1 MRRLFAIGK
10 VTKVSGLKGEVRC
23 KPLSRYFDEY
33 IDEKPLFLG
42 FSESVNTAI
51 ELETIIPSGKRPK
64 YRFSGVNTQKSAQSL
79 IGQYLFA
86 GVSEHDKIN
95 WISEEL
101 IGFEVVT
108 TENTWVGIL
117 KEILWL
123 PSNDVYVI
131 QKEKREFLVPVIP
144 EIVKHLD
151 WECKTLIISPMEG
164 LLD

>member
-10 VTKVSGLKGEVRC
+10 ITKVSGLKGEVRC
-23 KPLSRYFDEY
+23 KPLSRYFEEY

-42 FSESVNTAI
+42 FSESFNTAI
-51 ELETIIPSGKRPK
+51 ELKTIIPSGKRPR
-64 YRFSGVNTQKSAQSL
+64 YRFCGVNTQKSAQSL
-79 IGQYLFA
+79 IGQFLFA

-101 IGFEVVT
+101 IDFEVVT
-108 TENTWVGIL
+108 TESTWVGIL

-131 QKEKREFLVPVIP
+131 QNEKQEFLVPVIP
-144 EIVKHLD
+144 EIVKNLD

>member
-1 MRRLFAIGK
+1 MRKLFAIGK

-23 KPLSRYFDEY
+23 KPLSRYFEEY

-42 FSESVNTAI
+42 FSESINTSI

-64 YRFSGVNTQKSAQSL
+64 YRFCGVNTQKSAQSI
-79 IGQYLFA
+79 IGQFVYA

-108 TENTWVGIL
+108 TESIWVGIL

-131 QKEKREFLVPVIP
+131 QNEKREFLVPVIP
-144 EIVKHLD
+144 EIVKNLD
-151 WECKTLIISPMEG
+151 WECETLIISPMEG

>member
-1 MRRLFAIGK
+1 MKKLFAIGK

-33 IDEKPLFLG
+33 IYEKPLFLG

-51 ELETIIPSGKRPK
+51 VLETIIPSGKRPK

-79 IGQYLFA
+79 IGQFVFA

-108 TENTWVGIL
+108 TESTWVGIL

-151 WECKTLIISPMEG
+151 WECETLIISPMEG

>member
-1 MRRLFAIGK
+1 MKKLFAIGK

-42 FSESVNTAI
+42 FSESVNKEI
-51 ELETIIPSGKRPK
+51 KLETIIPKGKRPK
-64 YRFSGVNTQKSAQSL
+64 YRFSGINTQKSAQSL

-108 TENTWVGIL
+108 TESTWVGIL

-151 WECKTLIISPMEG
+151 WVCETLIISPMEG

>member
-1 MRRLFAIGK
+1 MRKLFAIGK
-10 VTKVSGLKGEVRC
+10 VTKVTGLKGEVRC
-23 KPLSRYFDEY
+23 KPLSRYFEEY

-42 FSESVNTAI
+42 FSESINTSI

-64 YRFSGVNTQKSAQSL
+64 YRFCGVNTQKSAQSI
-79 IGQYLFA
+79 IGQFVYA

-108 TENTWVGIL
+108 TESIWVGIL

-131 QKEKREFLVPVIP
+131 QNEKREFLVPVVP
-144 EIVKHLD
+144 EIVKSLD
-151 WECKTLIISPMEG
+151 WECDTLIISPMEG

>member
-10 VTKVSGLKGEVRC
+10 VTKVSGLRGEVRC

-42 FSESVNTAI
+42 FSESVNIAI
-51 ELETIIPSGKRPK
+51 KLETIIPKGKRPK
-64 YRFSGVNTQKSAQSL
+64 YRFSGVDTQKSAQSL

>member
-1 MRRLFAIGK
+1 MKKLFAIGK
-10 VTKVSGLKGEVRC
+10 VTKVSGLRGEVRC

-33 IDEKPLFLG
+33 IDDKPLFLG
-42 FSESVNTAI
+42 FSESINTAI
-51 ELETIIPSGKRPK
+51 ELETVIPSGKHPR

-79 IGQYLFA
+79 IGQFVFA
-86 GVSEHDKIN
+86 GVSEHDQIN

-108 TENTWVGIL
+108 TESKWVGIL

-151 WECKTLIISPMEG
+151 WECETLVISPMEG

>member
-1 MRRLFAIGK
+1 MRKLFAIGK

-23 KPLSRYFDEY
+23 KPLSRYFEEY

-42 FSESVNTAI
+42 FSESINTSI

-64 YRFSGVNTQKSAQSL
+64 YRFCGVNTQKSAQSL
-79 IGQYLFA
+79 IGQFVFA

-101 IGFEVVT
+101 IDFEVVT
-108 TENTWVGIL
+108 TESTWVGIL

-131 QKEKREFLVPVIP
+131 QNEKREFLVPVIP
-144 EIVKHLD
+144 EIVKNLD
-151 WECKTLIISPMEG
+151 WECRTLIISPMEG

>member
-10 VTKVSGLKGEVRC
+10 ITKVSGLNGEVRC
-23 KPLSRYFDEY
+23 KPLSRYFEEY
-33 IDEKPLFLG
+33 INEKPLFLG
-42 FSESVNTAI
+42 FSESINTAI
-51 ELETIIPSGKRPK
+51 ELKTIIPSGKRPR
-64 YRFSGVNTQKSAQSL
+64 YHFCGVNTQKSAQSL
-79 IGQYLFA
+79 IGQFVFA

-101 IGFEVVT
+101 IDFEVVT
-108 TENTWVGIL
+108 TESTWVGIL

-131 QKEKREFLVPVIP
+131 QNGKREFLVPVIP
-144 EIVKHLD
+144 EIVKNLD
-151 WECKTLIISPMEG
+151 WECGTLIISPMEG

>member
-1 MRRLFAIGK
+1 MKKLFAIGK

-23 KPLSRYFDEY
+23 KPLSRYFEEY

-42 FSESVNTAI
+42 FSESINTSI

-64 YRFSGVNTQKSAQSL
+64 YRFCGVNTQKSAQSI
-79 IGQYLFA
+79 IGQFVYA

-108 TENTWVGIL
+108 TDSTWVGIL

-131 QKEKREFLVPVIP
+131 QNEKREFLVPVVP
-144 EIVKHLD
+144 EIVKNLD
-151 WECKTLIISPMEG
+151 WECETLIISPMEG

>member
-1 MRRLFAIGK
+1 MRKLFAIGK

-23 KPLSRYFDEY
+23 KPLSRYFEEY

-42 FSESVNTAI
+42 FSESINTSI

-64 YRFSGVNTQKSAQSL
+64 YRFCGVNTQKSAQSI
-79 IGQYLFA
+79 IGQFVYA

-108 TENTWVGIL
+108 TDSTWVGIL

-151 WECKTLIISPMEG
+151 WECETLIISPMEG

>member
-42 FSESVNTAI
+42 FSESVNIAI
-51 ELETIIPSGKRPK
+51 KLETIIPKGKRPK
-64 YRFSGVNTQKSAQSL
+64 YRFSGVDTQKSAQSL

-151 WECKTLIISPMEG
+151 WEYKTLIISPMEG

>member
-42 FSESVNTAI
+42 FSESVNIAI
-51 ELETIIPSGKRPK
+51 KLETIIPKGKRPK
-64 YRFSGVNTQKSAQSL
+64 YRFSGVDTQKSAQSL

-131 QKEKREFLVPVIP
+131 QKEKNEQ
-144 EIVKHLD
+144 
-151 WECKTLIISPMEG
+151 
-164 LLD
+164 

>member
-42 FSESVNTAI
+42 FSESVNIAI
-51 ELETIIPSGKRPK
+51 KLETIIPKGKRPK
-64 YRFSGVNTQKSAQSL
+64 YRFSGVDTQKSAQSL

-117 KEILWL
+117 KDILWL

-151 WECKTLIISPMEG
+151 WVCETLIISPMEG

>member
-42 FSESVNTAI
+42 FSESVNIAI
-51 ELETIIPSGKRPK
+51 KLETIIPKGKRPK
-64 YRFSGVNTQKSAQSL
+64 YRFSGVDTQKSAQSL
-79 IGQYLFA
+79 IGQYLLA

-117 KEILWL
+117 KDILWL

-151 WECKTLIISPMEG
+151 WVCETLIISPMEG

>member
-1 MRRLFAIGK
+1 MRKLFAIGK

-23 KPLSRYFDEY
+23 KPLSRYFEEY

-42 FSESVNTAI
+42 FSESINTAI
-51 ELETIIPSGKRPK
+51 ELKTIIPSGKRPR
-64 YRFSGVNTQKSAQSL
+64 YRFCGVNTQKLAQSL
-79 IGQYLFA
+79 IGQFVFA
-86 GVSEHDKIN
+86 RVSKHDKIN

-101 IGFEVVT
+101 IDFEVVT
-108 TENTWVGIL
+108 TESIWVGIL

-131 QKEKREFLVPVIP
+131 QNEKREFLVPVIP
-144 EIVKHLD
+144 EIVKNLD
-151 WECKTLIISPMEG
+151 WECRTLIISPMEG

>member
-10 VTKVSGLKGEVRC
+10 VTKVSGLKGEVQC

-42 FSESVNTAI
+42 FSESVNKAI
-51 ELETIIPSGKRPK
+51 KLETIIPKGKRPK
-64 YRFSGVNTQKSAQSL
+64 YRFSGINTQKSAQSL

-151 WECKTLIISPMEG
+151 WECKALIISPMEG

>member
-1 MRRLFAIGK
+1 MRKLFAIGK

-23 KPLSRYFDEY
+23 KPLSRYFEEY

-42 FSESVNTAI
+42 FSESINTSI

-64 YRFSGVNTQKSAQSL
+64 YRFCGVNTQKSAQSI
-79 IGQYLFA
+79 IGQFVYA

-108 TENTWVGIL
+108 TESTWVGIL

-131 QKEKREFLVPVIP
+131 QNEKREFLVPVVP
-144 EIVKHLD
+144 EIVKNLD
-151 WECKTLIISPMEG
+151 WECETLIISPMEG

>member
-1 MRRLFAIGK
+1 MRKLFAIGK

-23 KPLSRYFDEY
+23 KPLSRYFEEY

-42 FSESVNTAI
+42 FSESINTSI

-64 YRFSGVNTQKSAQSL
+64 YRFCGVNTQKSDQSI
-79 IGQYLFA
+79 IGQFVYA

-108 TENTWVGIL
+108 TDSTWVGIL

-131 QKEKREFLVPVIP
+131 QNEKREFLVPVVP
-144 EIVKHLD
+144 EIVKNLD
-151 WECKTLIISPMEG
+151 WECETLIISPMEG

>member
-42 FSESVNTAI
+42 FSESVNIAI
-51 ELETIIPSGKRPK
+51 KLETIIPKGKRPK
-64 YRFSGVNTQKSAQSL
+64 YRFSGVDTQKSAQSL